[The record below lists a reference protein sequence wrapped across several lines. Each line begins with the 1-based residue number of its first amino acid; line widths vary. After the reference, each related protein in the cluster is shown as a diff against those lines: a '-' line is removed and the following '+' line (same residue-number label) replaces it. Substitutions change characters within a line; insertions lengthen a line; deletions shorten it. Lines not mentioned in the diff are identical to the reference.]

1 MSDLNNSRPL
11 DVHVWSEHPEINI
24 LVDELWA
31 RLSYAEDCY
40 SKRRGPKPKATKKK
54 HFKCLLIDLYVGWK
68 TDPKMYIAVHM
79 SKSGWKANSRY
90 NALNLSSKMIEI
102 INGLINGGWLEH
114 HIGFEGRLTRIRP
127 SYKLRFLFSCIDVSR
142 DEIDFHQNK
151 EMLELRRS
159 KDSNLYGSG
168 KHLEYDDTP
177 ETEKMRGLL
186 IRYNKLLRSQKIELS
201 VIEGDHLKRIISK
214 GPQTGM
220 TQKIYV
226 DRGNLFIKRV
236 FNDGSWKLGGRFYG
250 GWWQQIPK
258 ELRTEIIINGKPTI
272 EIDYKS
278 MHVSLLFARIDH
290 PHEYDPYDIELVNE
304 LVGRGLDQ
312 RSILKKLVLMSINSS
327 SKKKA
332 FSAFRSEYQ
341 RGHPCKRI
349 KNIELQKLLNAFLTK
364 YPSLEKFMFSGKGL
378 ELMFLDSCIAEYVIE
393 HFTDQNV
400 PVLTMHDSFIISYDK
415 VLELRAVMT
424 EAGNKYAGRFL
435 FTEKSD
441 HGLDEWYAEY
451 LNTGAAPNFEPK
463 QMGQKS

>member
-31 RLSYAEDCY
+31 RLSYNEECY

-68 TDPKMYIAVHM
+68 TDPEMYIAVHM
-79 SKSGWKANSRY
+79 SKSGWRTNSRY
-90 NALNLSSKMIEI
+90 NALNLSSKMITI
-102 INGLINGGWLEH
+102 IQGLVNSGWLEH
-114 HIGFEGRLTRIRP
+114 HVGFEGRLTRIRP
-127 SYKLRFLFSCIDVSR
+127 SDKLRFLFSCINVSR
-142 DEIDFHQNK
+142 DKIDFHQNK

-159 KDSNLYGSG
+159 KDPAVGCSV
-168 KHLEYDDTP
+168 HQLEYPDTL
-177 ETEKMRGLL
+177 ETEQMRDLL
-186 IRYNKLLRSQKIELS
+186 IRYNKLLLSQKIELP
-201 VIEGDHLKRIISK
+201 VIEDDYVERKITR
-214 GPQTGM
+214 GPQKGM
-220 TQKIYV
+220 VQRIYL
-226 DRGNLFIKRV
+226 DRGNLFVKRV
-236 FNDGSWKLGGRFYG
+236 FNNGSWKLGGRFYG

-258 ELRTEIIINGKPTI
+258 ELRNEITINGKPTI

-278 MHVSLLFARIDH
+278 MHVSLLFALIGH
-290 PHEYDPYDIELVNE
+290 PHEYDPYNIDLLDE

-312 RSILKKLVLMSINSS
+312 RSILKNLVLMSINSN

-341 RGHPCKRI
+341 QGHPCKRI
-349 KNIELQKLLNAFLTK
+349 KNIELEKLLNAFLTK

-378 ELMFLDSCIAEYVIE
+378 ELMFLDSCIAEYVIK

-400 PVLTMHDSFIISYDK
+400 SVLSLHDSFIIAYDK

-424 EAGNKYAGRFL
+424 EAGNKYTGRFL
-435 FTEKSD
+435 FTEKND